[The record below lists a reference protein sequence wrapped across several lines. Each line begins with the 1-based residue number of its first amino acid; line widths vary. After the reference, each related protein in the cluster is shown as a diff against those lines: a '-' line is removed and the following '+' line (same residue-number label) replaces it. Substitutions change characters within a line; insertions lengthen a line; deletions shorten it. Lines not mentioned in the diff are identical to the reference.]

1 MAKYAYSALTID
13 GLTVSGVEEAS
24 TLQLANDAL
33 LARGL
38 HPEQLKER
46 RSLWQI
52 EITREKAK
60 RKDVMHFSRQLAVF
74 VRAGIPLLEGLD
86 AIGRE
91 TRSKVLRATLDDL
104 GARLRGGAS
113 LAEAAAAHPQTFPN
127 FYVSVL
133 RSAELTGNL
142 DDALDQLAEYIERDI
157 DTRRKITS
165 ALIYPGV
172 TLAMAILTAGVL
184 ALWVLPKFEDFFAD
198 FDAELPAVT
207 KALLAVTGFT
217 GDYGLLLVAVGAVWL
232 GVTLVGIR
240 TEAGRSLWDRTLL
253 RLPVIGDM
261 LRHAIIERFC
271 RVMSSMTTA
280 GVPLPIA
287 LQVSAEVANNRVFRD
302 GILQARQA
310 MLEGERLAGPL
321 AATKLFPGS
330 ANQMFAVGEETGTL
344 DHQLET
350 AARYFDRELD
360 VKIKRFTSLFEP
372 AVILFIGVVV
382 GFVAIAMVSAMY
394 GIFNQVDSV

>member
-1 MAKYAYSALTID
+1 MAKYAFTALTID
-13 GLTVSGVEEAS
+13 GLTVSGIEEAS
-24 TLQLANDAL
+24 TLQLAHDAL
-33 LARGL
+33 AARGL
-38 HPEQLKER
+38 HPQQLKER
-46 RSLWQI
+46 RSLWQL
-52 EITREKAK
+52 EITKEKAK
-60 RKDVMHFSRQLAVF
+60 KKDVMHFSRQLAVF

-113 LAEAAAAHPQTFPN
+113 LAEAAEAHPQTFPDY
-127 FYVSVL
+127 YVSVL

-142 DDALDQLAEYIERDI
+142 DDALDQLAEYIDRDI
-157 DTRRKITS
+157 ETRRKITS

-172 TLAMAILTAGVL
+172 TLAMAVVTAAVL
-184 ALWVLPKFEDFFAD
+184 ALWVLPKFEGFFAD
-198 FDAELPAVT
+198 FDAELPTIT
-207 KALLAVTGFT
+207 KALLAVTGFM
-217 GDYGLLLVAVGAVWL
+217 GDWGLFLVAGFAVWV

-240 TEAGRSLWDRTLL
+240 TEAGRALWDRTLL
-253 RLPVIGDM
+253 RLPVLGDM

-271 RVMSSMTTA
+271 RVMSSMAAA

-287 LQVSAEVANNRVFRD
+287 LKVSAEVSNNRVFRD
-302 GILQARQA
+302 GILQARA
-310 MLEGERLAGPL
+310 SMIEGERLAGPL
-321 AATKLFPGS
+321 AATKLFPGT
-330 ANQMFAVGEETGTL
+330 ANQMFAVGEQTGTL

-394 GIFNQVDSV
+394 GIFNQVETV